1 MKKIISIY
9 KNFGNL
15 IITRDAVATF
25 MGNLENLLNKEIIL
39 DFKKIEF
46 ISRSAAHEYL
56 KQKSIL
62 SKEIKE
68 INLSSNVLA
77 MFLLV
82 KRQINKISQTQ

>member
-1 MKKIISIY
+1 
-9 KNFGNL
+9 
-15 IITRDAVATF
+15 

-56 KQKSIL
+56 KQKSIS